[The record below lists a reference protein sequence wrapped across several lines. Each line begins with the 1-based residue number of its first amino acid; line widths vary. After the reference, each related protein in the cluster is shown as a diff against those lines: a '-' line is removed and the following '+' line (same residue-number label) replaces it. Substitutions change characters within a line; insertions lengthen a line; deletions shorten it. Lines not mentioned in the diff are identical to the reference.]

1 MTMKTIET
9 YTIKVL
15 AWRAHEALAELNKLA
30 AKAKRYG
37 NPDITVEIGDSF
49 METQVLADWDGEETT
64 VEAGYTNLIITG
76 TAPRYGNHEF
86 LASVELTD
94 AGNIVDTR
102 PGVTDL
108 DERFRHSDGYCD
120 HCKTAR
126 KRNEVFV
133 VRDIYTRQQL
143 QIGRN
148 CLHDYLGL
156 DNPASIAQRF
166 AFYAGFTEFEGC
178 YGRARWDASLSGVM
192 SLAAVC
198 VRLFGWCS
206 KAQAE
211 LNQGESTLGHVSCV
225 LFPSPR
231 PTDRERA
238 RIAHIKNNRTADD
251 YVTADKVIDWV
262 RNAMPA
268 RSDYDNNLKVLCSG
282 DVIYEEKRLGL
293 IVSAIS
299 AYTRAME
306 FKAKREVQGQDD
318 AKSQHVGELKQ
329 RLRGVLVTLKDQ
341 RVIGSND
348 WGDRVL
354 CKFVD
359 GAGNVLKWIT
369 GEGTGFKV
377 GEQMLLTG
385 TVKGH
390 DEWNGNKETLLSRC
404 VLVEA
409 QQMARAA

>member
-1 MTMKTIET
+1 MTMNTIET
-9 YTIKVL
+9 HTIKVL
-15 AWRAHEALAELNKLA
+15 AWRAHEALAELTKLA
-30 AKAKRYG
+30 NKAKRYG

-49 METQVLADWDGEETT
+49 METQVLADWDGEQTT
-64 VEAGYTNLIITG
+64 VRQGYTNLIITG

-86 LASVELTD
+86 LARVELTD

-108 DERFRHSDGYCD
+108 EERFRNTDGYCD

-126 KRNEVFV
+126 RRAEVFV

-148 CLHDYLGL
+148 CLHDYLGM
-156 DNPASIAQRF
+156 DNPAHIASRF

-178 YGRARWDASLSGVM
+178 YGRAKWNESLKGVM

-206 KAQAE
+206 KTQAE
-211 LNQGESTLGHVSCV
+211 QLQCESTLGHVGAV
-225 LFPSPR
+225 LFLGPM
-231 PTDRERA
+231 PTEKQRA
-238 RIAHIKNNRTADD
+238 RADYIINNTQDDD
-251 YVTADKVIDWV
+251 YATAAKVIEWV
-262 RNAMPA
+262 RNEMPC
-268 RSDYDNNLKVLCSG
+268 RSDYDHNLKVLCSN

-293 IVSAIS
+293 IVSAIA
-299 AYTRAME
+299 AYNRAME
-306 FKAKREVQGQDD
+306 FKAKREIQAQDD
-318 AKSQHVGELKQ
+318 SKSVHVGELKQ
-329 RLRGVLVTLKDQ
+329 RLRNVPVTLKDQ

-359 GAGNVLKWIT
+359 GAGNILKWIT

-390 DEWNGNKETLLSRC
+390 DEWNGTKETLLSRC
-404 VLVEA
+404 VLTEVQLLA
-409 QQMARAA
+409 QAA